1 MISAYKE
8 FKQEDLEL
16 YNISLNAKKFSVDF
30 TSNMRILEI
39 LFAPRE
45 IIIDESNL
53 EKIAEIFTALEEIR
67 DNSQLSK

>member
-16 YNISLNAKKFSVDF
+16 YNISLNAKKFSADF

>member
-45 IIIDESNL
+45 IIIDEVDL
-53 EKIAEIFTALEEIR
+53 QKIA
-67 DNSQLSK
+67 

>member
-1 MISAYKE
+1 MNGAYKE

-30 TSNMRILEI
+30 TANMRILEI

-45 IIIDESNL
+45 IVIDESNL